1 MGGWDRLCDETERY
15 LWLILLVVYLLF
27 FPSDRKKNIESKEE
41 YRQIDSTQMTEDF
54 KLLNSKKNGKIQR
67 GL

>member
-27 FPSDRKKNIESKEE
+27 FHGDRKKNIESKE
-41 YRQIDSTQMTEDF
+41 YRQIDSTQLTEDF
-54 KLLNSKKNGKIQR
+54 KLLNSKKNDKIQR